1 MYSSTGNEDQAGGA
15 GRIDELVR
23 QLKFR
28 RSYEGTSHVPGILVG
43 LQQRNKAL
51 RAIGEA
57 PLSQQI
63 EKEELEF
70 STGLGKLEGGQEKLQ
85 GSLREEVNAGP
96 RMVKAAEPDNNK
108 QLAIKKP
115 ASQASD
121 KRG

>member
-1 MYSSTGNEDQAGGA
+1 MYSSTGNEDQSGGA

-28 RSYEGTSHVPGILVG
+28 RSYEGASHVPGILVD

-63 EKEELEF
+63 EKVELKF
-70 STGLGKLEGGQEKLQ
+70 SPGLDKLEGG
-85 GSLREEVNAGP
+85 
-96 RMVKAAEPDNNK
+96 
-108 QLAIKKP
+108 
-115 ASQASD
+115 
-121 KRG
+121 